1 MLGCC
6 RVGCS
11 QVARRVFFFSPL
23 QVIPPLPRTFISEG
37 IMTPKFFQ
45 PQQLF
50 ELGKCQ
56 RENDVV
62 FIRVQHVKVEICWLC
77 VAYLH
82 LLTGRKM
89 KLLQ

>member
-1 MLGCC
+1 
-6 RVGCS
+6 
-11 QVARRVFFFSPL
+11 
-23 QVIPPLPRTFISEG
+23 
-37 IMTPKFFQ
+37 MTPKFFQ